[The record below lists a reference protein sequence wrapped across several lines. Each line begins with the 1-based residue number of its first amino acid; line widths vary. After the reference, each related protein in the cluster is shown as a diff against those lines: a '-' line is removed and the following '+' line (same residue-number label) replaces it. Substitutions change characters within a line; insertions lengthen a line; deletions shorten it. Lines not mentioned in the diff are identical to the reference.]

1 MSTKLKNILAENMRR
16 FGTKNLDFKTIQ
28 NLNRLVEQQESE
40 TTVETIPFKD
50 IWGYDV
56 NSLSTVS
63 GQYPMS
69 VKYTAQMGT
78 PVKTTETIYAYN
90 INGEINV
97 LKPFGGL
104 GDKVLYIYD
113 KPTFESIVNSNG
125 GWLPGEDKAKKIIEN
140 PSADI
145 TNKIKEQSSSI
156 RIEFNENAPKISLS
170 SLKGKPFI
178 LDFWATWCHACKKN
192 IKNIIMPLYGDVRQQ
207 GDTDLSLYF
216 YSVDKDVNVLKS
228 YVDQNIKGLGIN
240 VVGENNTESEGVKT
254 YNVTRYPTTLVFDK
268 DGNNLGELPQDLEA
282 AKKMVYPL
290 LGLEYKSDN
299 INPTPMGRE
308 D

>member
-1 MSTKLKNILAENMRR
+1 MKTLNEEINRI
-16 FGTKNLDFKTIQ
+16 KNLFNYKLG
-28 NLNRLVEQQESE
+28 NLITEQEGENTNVE
-40 TTVETIPFKD
+40 TTTFKD

-69 VKYTAQMGT
+69 VKYTARKGT
-78 PVKTTETIYAYN
+78 PIKTTGTIYAYN

-97 LKPFGGL
+97 LMPFGGL
-104 GDKVLYIYD
+104 GGKVLYIYD
-113 KPTFESIVNSNG
+113 KSTFESIVNSNG
-125 GWLPGEDKAKKIIEN
+125 GWLPGEDKAKEIIEN
-140 PSADI
+140 PSEDI

-156 RIEFNENAPKISLS
+156 RIEFNENTPKIALS

-178 LDFWATWCHACKKN
+178 LDFWATWCGPCKTN
-192 IKNIIMPLYGDVRQQ
+192 IKNVIMPLYGDVRQQ

-216 YSVDKDVNVLKS
+216 YSVDKDINVLKS

-240 VVGENNTESEGVKT
+240 VVGENNTESEGVRT
-254 YNVTRYPTTLVFDK
+254 YNVKRYPTTLVFDK
-268 DGNNLGELPQDLEA
+268 DGNNVGELPQDLEA

-290 LGLEYKSDN
+290 LGLEYKGDMNNNN